1 MAEIVEFTLPEF
13 LEGQDADRIH
23 AGMLK
28 QVPDEFD
35 KSEGGFVWDMTYPTA
50 IEKAQIAQ
58 YLIPEALRAMF
69 PMWAQ
74 GQMLDMH
81 AANRGME
88 RKAAQTAHVQV
99 VFTGTEGAKAPRG
112 TVVSTLPA
120 SDEQSIAFTTLED
133 CTISDGEAS
142 VEAEALT
149 AGLTGNVAAGSIC
162 RLDAPVSGI
171 TSVNNPQAAQ
181 GGVDEESDEL
191 LRQRIVEFDAVQ
203 GRNFVGSI
211 ADYRRWALEVGGVGG
226 AKVLQATDDSGIV
239 TIIITDA
246 TGGSASDELCQAVS
260 DHIMRPDS
268 PQNRLAPIKRQ
279 RKRNDASAAYHR
291 GIGTGNVGWRRIGCC
306 ASGRLWT
313 RWGEY
318 FADIDDGVVRLTR
331 VGALLSAVEG
341 VVDYASLKL
350 NGAAQNIALT
360 DMQLPMTGLD
370 DVTLT

>member
-1 MAEIVEFTLPEF
+1 MAEIVAFTLPEF
-13 LEGQDADRIH
+13 LEGQDADQIH
-23 AGMLK
+23 TEMLG

-74 GQMLDMH
+74 GQLLDMH

-88 RKAAQTAHVQV
+88 RKAAQTARVEV
-99 VFTGTEGAKAPRG
+99 EFTGTEAARAPRG

-120 SDEQSIAFTTLED
+120 SDEQSIAFKTLAD
-133 CTISDGEAS
+133 CVITSGKAS
-142 VEAEALT
+142 VEAEALV
-149 AGLTGNVAAGSIC
+149 AGLTGNVASGSIC

-171 TSVNNPQAAQ
+171 TSVTNPKAAQ

-203 GRNFVGSI
+203 GRNFVGSV
-211 ADYRRWALEVGGVGG
+211 ADYRRWALEVSGVGG
-226 AKVLQATDDSGIV
+226 AKVLQATDATGVV
-239 TIIITDA
+239 TIIITDS

-268 PQNRLAPIKRQ
+268 PQNRLAPI
-279 RKRNDASAAYHR
+279 NASVEVTTPQPLTIAVSAQVTRDGVSIDSVSQALVAALAGYY
-291 GIGTGNVGWRRIGCC
+291 
-306 ASGRLWT
+306 AEL
-313 RWGEY
+313 
-318 FADIDDGVVRLTR
+318 DDGVVRLTR
-331 VGALLSAVEG
+331 VGALLGAIDG
-341 VVDYASLKL
+341 VVDYSALKL
-350 NGAAQNIALT
+350 NGGAQNIVLT
-360 DMQLPMTGLD
+360 DMQLPDTAID

>member
-133 CTISDGEAS
+133 CTISDGEAR

-268 PQNRLAPIKRQ
+268 PQNRLAPINASVNVTTPQPLTIAVSAQVTLDGVELDAVRQ
-279 RKRNDASAAYHR
+279 ALVDS
-291 GIGTGNVGWRRIGCC
+291 
-306 ASGRLWT
+306 L
-313 RWGEY
+313 GEY